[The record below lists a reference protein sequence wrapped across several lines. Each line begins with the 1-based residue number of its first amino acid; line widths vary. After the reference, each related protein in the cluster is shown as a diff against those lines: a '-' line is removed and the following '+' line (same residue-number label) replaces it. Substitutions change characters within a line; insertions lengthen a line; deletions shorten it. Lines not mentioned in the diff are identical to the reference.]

1 MKVQINQYNRTTTF
15 FPLKFI
21 ALSSS
26 STASVPV
33 PLFLATSTMFKLR
46 FSTNLLSPAI
56 SKHCYYLN
64 NLGANSLRARRQVSH
79 S

>member
-1 MKVQINQYNRTTTF
+1 
-15 FPLKFI
+15 
-21 ALSSS
+21 
-26 STASVPV
+26 V